1 MEIVLFLAFK
11 TIWGIFRH
19 CIRLIAMME
28 FLRNSIAYFT
38 TLLYGFYVHVSSI
51 FPKFIFVNIVVLFNG
66 ILLVK
71 NNCQSDNYYGNIL
84 II

>member
-51 FPKFIFVNIVVLFNG
+51 FPKFIFHEIDQPPFRHSSSVYEYLQKFAVSSI
-66 ILLVK
+66 
-71 NNCQSDNYYGNIL
+71 
-84 II
+84 